1 MSLITHNGL
10 LALVEA
16 GAIRGVQK
24 GHIGAASI
32 DLTLGTR
39 ILVEAASTGSSTVID
54 LLDKATPPLREVD
67 MLKTGYFDLP
77 PGGFCLAET
86 VERFFL
92 PDDVAAEVKM
102 RSSLARSGL
111 DHALAGWA
119 DPGWHNAVLTLEL
132 TNALRWHSLR
142 LRPGLKIAQ
151 MIFWRGER
159 VPEHASYAARGRY
172 NGDTGVQASKGA
184 R

>member
-1 MSLITHNGL
+1 MLITHNGL
-10 LALVEA
+10 LALLEA
-16 GAIRGVQK
+16 GAIRGAHKAHV
-24 GHIGAASI
+24 GAASL
-32 DLTLGTR
+32 DVVLGSK
-39 ILVEAASTGSSTVID
+39 IMVESPCGGASSVVE
-54 LLDKATPPLREVD
+54 LFDKQTPALREID
-67 MLKTGYFDLP
+67 MLKTGYFDLA
-77 PGGFCLAET
+77 PGQFCLAET

-119 DPGWHNAVLTLEL
+119 DPGFHNAVLTLEL

-142 LRPGLKIAQ
+142 LRPGLMIAQ
-151 MIFWRGER
+151 MIFWKGEQ
-159 VPEHASYAARGRY
+159 VPAHASYAATGRY
-172 NGDTGVQASKGA
+172 NGDTTVQASKGA

>member
-1 MSLITHNGL
+1 MLLTYTELTHL
-10 LALVEA
+10 LDTGVVR
-16 GAIRGVQK
+16 GAQK
-24 GHIGAASI
+24 GHVNGASI
-32 DLTLGTR
+32 DLCLGSKV
-39 ILVEAASTGSSTVID
+39 LVEAPPGGASSVVD
-54 LLDKATPPLREVD
+54 LMDKATPPMREVD
-67 MLKTGYFDLP
+67 LLKTGYFDLA
-77 PGGFCLAET
+77 PGQFCLAET

-119 DPGWHNAVLTLEL
+119 DPGWNNSVLTLEL
-132 TNALRWHSLR
+132 TNSLRYHALR

-159 VPEHASYAARGRY
+159 VPEHASYAKTGRY
-172 NGDTGVQASKGA
+172 NHDSQVQQSKGHS
-184 R
+184 

>member
-1 MSLITHNGL
+1 MLLTYTELTHL
-10 LALVEA
+10 LDTGVVR
-16 GAIRGVQK
+16 GAHKAHV
-24 GHIGAASI
+24 GAASL
-32 DLTLGTR
+32 DVVLGSK
-39 ILVEAASTGSSTVID
+39 IMVEAPCGGASSVVD
-54 LLDKATPPLREVD
+54 LFDKQTPALREID
-67 MLKTGYFDLP
+67 MLKTGYFDLA
-77 PGGFCLAET
+77 PGQFCLAET

-119 DPGWHNAVLTLEL
+119 DPGWNNSVLTLEL
-132 TNALRWHSLR
+132 TNSLRYHALR

-159 VPEHASYAARGRY
+159 VPEHASYAVRGRY
-172 NGDTGVQASKGA
+172 NHDTGVQASKGV

>member
-1 MSLITHNGL
+1 MSLLTHNQL
-10 LALVEA
+10 LALVES
-16 GAIRGVQK
+16 GAIRCCKKAQV
-24 GHIGAASI
+24 GAASI

-39 ILVEAASTGSSTVID
+39 ILVEAPPGGSSSVID
-54 LLDKATPPLREVD
+54 LMDKATPPMREVD
-67 MLKTGYFDLP
+67 MLKTGYFDLAP
-77 PGGFCLAET
+77 FKFCLAET

-119 DPGWHNAVLTLEL
+119 DPGFNNAVLTLEL
-132 TNALRWHSLR
+132 TNSLRWHSLR
-142 LRPGLKIAQ
+142 LRPGLMIAQ
-151 MIFWRGER
+151 MIFWKGEQ
-159 VPEHASYAARGRY
+159 VPAHASYAATGRY
-172 NGDTGVQASKGA
+172 NGDTSVQASKGA